1 MKYLS
6 ILILAFSLQGCYQM
20 VDQSDIHRAIKTCG
34 TIENIQFIQSHL
46 NGEEVFKCIKSVK
59 DQDD

>member
-20 VDQSDIHRAIKTCG
+20 IDQSDIHRAIKTCG
-34 TIENIQFIQSHL
+34 TLENINEIQAHF
-46 NGEEVFKCIKSVK
+46 NAEETFSCIKPLEK
-59 DQDD
+59 

>member
-20 VDQSDIHRAIKTCG
+20 IDQSDIHRAIKTCG
-34 TIENIQFIQSHL
+34 TLENINEIQAIYVGTEKFS
-46 NGEEVFKCIKSVK
+46 CIKPVEK
-59 DQDD
+59 Y

>member
-20 VDQSDIHRAIKTCG
+20 VDQSDIHRAIKVCG
-34 TIENIQFIQSHL
+34 TIENINEIQAHV
-46 NGEEVFKCIKSVK
+46 NGQETFSCIKPVEK
-59 DQDD
+59 D

>member
-6 ILILAFSLQGCYQM
+6 VIILALSLQGCYQM

-34 TIENIQFIQSHL
+34 TIENIQFIKAYFDSI
-46 NGEEVFKCIKSVK
+46 ESFSCIKPIRSE
-59 DQDD
+59 

>member
-20 VDQSDIHRAIKTCG
+20 IDQSDIHRAIKVCG
-34 TIENIQFIQSHL
+34 TIENINEIQAHFTADETFS
-46 NGEEVFKCIKSVK
+46 CIKPLEK
-59 DQDD
+59 